1 MEGREIIDVLTAY
14 PPQGLAAQAFVG
26 MLRRLQ
32 PRLYS
37 IASSLLA
44 HEEEAHLLVGLT
56 RYESHGR
63 AREGVCSGYLCQ
75 RRGEDEP
82 LRVYLSPN
90 PLFRLPASPDA
101 RVIMIG
107 PGTGVAPFRAFVEER
122 AALGCRG
129 RNWLF
134 FGDQHFTT
142 DFLYQVE
149 WQRWHKSGVLSR
161 LDLAF
166 SRDQPEKL
174 YVQQRM
180 RETARDIYAWLQDGA
195 YLYVCGDASAMAAD
209 VHETLIAIAAE
220 QGGKTRE
227 AAVEYVEGLQASK
240 RYLRDVYCARDRCSM
255 IDEKPIAP
263 GSSENELIKDGSDYL
278 RGTIAQG
285 LADSKTGGVVEPD
298 QQLMKFHGMY
308 QQDDRD
314 VRLERQHQ
322 KLEPLYSF
330 MVRVRMPGGVCTPAQ
345 YLTLDRLAR
354 EYGGGSLRL
363 TTRQTF
369 QLHTVPKRH
378 LRATVQGLHKV
389 LLDTVAACGDV
400 NRNVMCNPNP
410 ALSSLHGEV
419 YGWAKRLSEHLLPRT
434 RAYHEIWL
442 GDDLVAGGEPPADEE
457 PLYGRRYLP
466 RKFKIAI
473 AVPPSNDVDVLRQR
487 SGLHRHRGRRQA
499 ERLRRDGGRRH
510 GDVPRGEE
518 HLPAAG
524 RRHRLRARPR
534 TSSPWPRRCSPRSAI
549 SAIARTASTPGSS
562 TPSTT
567 AASTGSRARSSAAWA
582 TRCRRPALRVSTA
595 TGIAMVG

>member
-1 MEGREIIDVLTAY
+1 MAAWPSWGPSVSFRGSTATSSSSQRRRRGRGRCWRPSRTSREAKGQGAPTNGHDAPTNGHSDAVAAVAISQPAVFAPAEVEPIYDKNNPFVAPVLESIALNGRGAAKKTVHLEISLTGSGIAYQPGDSLGVLPRNDLAYVRELMAVAHLSEDATVTVDGQSRTLLHALVETFEVTTITRPFLKAYAAETKAGDLGQLLDPGNAEALRGYVEGREIIDVLAAY
-14 PPQGLAAQAFVG
+14 PPHGLSAQAFVG

-63 AREGVCSGYLCQ
+63 VREGVCSGYLCQ

-166 SRDQPEKL
+166 SRDQAEKL

-195 YLYVCGDASAMAAD
+195 YVYVCGDASAMAAG

-240 RYLRDVYCARDRCSM
+240 RYLRDVY
-255 IDEKPIAP
+255 
-263 GSSENELIKDGSDYL
+263 
-278 RGTIAQG
+278 
-285 LADSKTGGVVEPD
+285 
-298 QQLMKFHGMY
+298 
-308 QQDDRD
+308 
-314 VRLERQHQ
+314 
-322 KLEPLYSF
+322 
-330 MVRVRMPGGVCTPAQ
+330 
-345 YLTLDRLAR
+345 
-354 EYGGGSLRL
+354 
-363 TTRQTF
+363 
-369 QLHTVPKRH
+369 
-378 LRATVQGLHKV
+378 
-389 LLDTVAACGDV
+389 
-400 NRNVMCNPNP
+400 
-410 ALSSLHGEV
+410 
-419 YGWAKRLSEHLLPRT
+419 
-434 RAYHEIWL
+434 
-442 GDDLVAGGEPPADEE
+442 
-457 PLYGRRYLP
+457 
-466 RKFKIAI
+466 
-473 AVPPSNDVDVLRQR
+473 
-487 SGLHRHRGRRQA
+487 
-499 ERLRRDGGRRH
+499 
-510 GDVPRGEE
+510 
-518 HLPAAG
+518 
-524 RRHRLRARPR
+524 
-534 TSSPWPRRCSPRSAI
+534 
-549 SAIARTASTPGSS
+549 
-562 TPSTT
+562 
-567 AASTGSRARSSAAWA
+567 
-582 TRCRRPALRVSTA
+582 
-595 TGIAMVG
+595 